1 MWFGI
6 NRLRDVFLDRL
17 QCRCCQ
23 AAHVGSTPGR
33 RRTGV
38 NRRRLG
44 ANPALC
50 FGQAESYIITH
61 VINRLDRSLCKI
73 SSYQPA
79 VVLVAGCVSR

>member
-6 NRLRDVFLDRL
+6 NRLRDVFFDRL

-38 NRRRLG
+38 N
-44 ANPALC
+44 P
-50 FGQAESYIITH
+50 T
-61 VINRLDRSLCKI
+61 
-73 SSYQPA
+73 SYQRLRRWYD
-79 VVLVAGCVSR
+79 VLSELTLRYVLVRLNPT